1 MPFPGLSVGEKKN
14 GLKTV
19 WKLYENGDFL
29 DFAPRIISGQPPGAP
44 DRFPG
49 LRRGKK
55 NDKKTVGDKENYKKT
70 IKKEN
75 DKKTIKPFFF

>member
-1 MPFPGLSVGEKKN
+1 M
-14 GLKTV
+14 

-29 DFAPRIISGQPPGAP
+29 DFAPRMISGQPPGAP
-44 DRFPG
+44 DRFPVF
-49 LRRGKK
+49 RRGKK

-75 DKKTIKPFFF
+75 DKKTIKPFFFN